1 MEKIWRL
8 IEKIMRLI
16 LIRFFHL
23 KISDSNWDK
32 LCQFVQF
39 GIVGLS
45 NTLIS
50 YVVYAI
56 FVALGTHY
64 LVASLLGFLVS
75 VINAFYWNN
84 KYVFKAEEG
93 EERTLWSSFLKTFTS
108 YAGTGLILNN
118 ILLILWVDVL
128 KLHAMLGPII
138 NLFITIPLNFLLN
151 KYWAF
156 RKTKKAHFD
165 VNKIP

>member
-1 MEKIWRL
+1 MGKIWIF
-8 IEKIMRLI
+8 IEEIMRFI
-16 LIRFFHL
+16 LIRGLHL
-23 KISDSNWDK
+23 RISDSIWDK

-93 EERTLWSSFLKTFTS
+93 EERTLWGSFLKTFTS

-156 RKTKKAHFD
+156 KEKKR
-165 VNKIP
+165 VGK

>member
-1 MEKIWRL
+1 
-8 IEKIMRLI
+8 MRLI
-16 LIRFFHL
+16 LIRIFHL

-50 YVVYAI
+50 YVVYVI

-128 KLHAMLGPII
+128 KLHTMLGPII

-165 VNKIP
+165 VNKIS